1 MKNYLKHIITLLFAC
16 LAWGT
21 AQAAV
26 TFDASKQYSI
36 KNVKCGLYLSLKA
49 DAKESGTDNATPLV
63 GEAAYFTLTA
73 SSSSGKFA
81 LESGGNYVGLS
92 STIGWNTA
100 AKTSKTYAWDIV
112 ETETPGV
119 YTLQCTKGY
128 LKYDGKNK
136 FAYVDGKEGQ
146 DITWVIEERVPFAS
160 ELEDGAYYRLKNVL
174 YPDRQLTEVYSN
186 NNVLMGYTAAETKMP
201 YAQIWKLAKNAD
213 LAGTE
218 GKWKLV
224 NAFTGRAIASQS
236 TTSAQFKTSASG
248 SALVAQKGT
257 AADGQPYFTFGLAK
271 DGAGL
276 HCDGFHQ
283 IVNWSVSADASHW
296 YLQKVEMTDEI
307 LADIAAEYEAYN
319 TIKTAVSTINT
330 KRATYNAALEK
341 VFTDLSCSE
350 LLPDYA
356 NLSDDDLRAA
366 LASLPEA
373 VQQHAVCVKNGKW
386 EADKDET
393 YNDYVRQFRCG
404 TYEPYSDRQVW
415 KKITNVGPFGQ
426 LVNPTGVTVKAGEIV
441 YIYLDQAAKDSNAS
455 IKLELAAGTNHTG
468 TTVDLKKGINA
479 WQAPEDGEL
488 FVYYFIN
495 NEKKYVVATA
505 DHEADY
511 PNIRVHIEGGRAT
524 GCWDMHRG
532 MDNDDW
538 KYLSENMFG
547 AEFLHVKGESTVLSL
562 VTSKVK
568 GAPNV
573 EGIMKIWDFIFET
586 QERLI
591 GHDGQWEGRYR
602 PVITPRDVN
611 QSINPNWGGNCGTN
625 HPNIDRN
632 YLFNFEKMCSDVGH
646 LWEIYHEEGHAHQY
660 PINMAA
666 TTESSNNGY
675 AQMTN
680 FEFGSYNSRNK
691 GIETLMTFRN
701 NGWGW
706 VDILRGGE
714 GTSRTEGFQYYDQAL
729 WLQCHMFFQLY
740 LYFHVQGYDTDFWPR
755 VADAM
760 RANGGIKLHGND
772 PNNPTL
778 YYEDYLKFAEVCA
791 DVSKTDLYEFFDTWG
806 FFAYYD
812 DVKVGNDFTKG
823 TAFKEKDN
831 PSKGIRFVGDYGSYY
846 LKMPMRGVKA
856 DEDRLTKVIN
866 KMRSYETKAP
876 GIMFIDDHIKAMKV
890 ADTSF
895 VATIY
900 PSKLGKEQGYYG
912 VTKGTSGDTG
922 MFWDFDGKTGANNI
936 YYKLTGSNVTIYGS
950 GYVGIKIYDTT
961 DTNVSPLGRIVR
973 IYNSKKFS
981 LDSEALKHVQDGSWK
996 LYAPCGDNTQ
1006 IEVGKDAPVEGINTV
1021 LAPIGTSEIYDI
1033 NGRRMANPG
1042 AGLYIQNGRKQ
1053 IMR

>member
-1 MKNYLKHIITLLFAC
+1 MRNHIKTLLALLVAC

-21 AQAAV
+21 AKADV
-26 TFDASKQYSI
+26 SFDVNKEYSI

-49 DAKESGTDNATPLV
+49 DVKESTTDNATPLV
-63 GEAAYFTLTA
+63 GEPAYFTFTV
-73 SSSSGKFA
+73 SSTSGKYA
-81 LESGGNYVGLS
+81 LASGGNYVGLS
-92 STIGWNTA
+92 TTNNWNTA
-100 AKTSKTYAWDIV
+100 AKTSKTYTWTIA
-112 ETETPGV
+112 ETDTPGV

-146 DITWVIEERVPFAS
+146 DITWVIEERIPYA
-160 ELEDGAYYRLKNVL
+160 DA
-174 YPDRQLTEVYSN
+174 LTEGGIYRIKSLKYPERSLTEDYAN
-186 NNVLMGYTAAETKMP
+186 NGAITGAKASSVSTNYCQLWRLTKTGD
-201 YAQIWKLAKNAD
+201 QS
-213 LAGTE
+213 GTE
-218 GKWKLV
+218 GKWKLTNV
-224 NAFTGRAIASQS
+224 LTGRSINTQN

-248 SALVAQKGT
+248 TSFVAQKSGSAGET
-257 AADGQPYFTFGLAK
+257 YFTFGLTK
-271 DGAGL
+271 DGNGL
-276 HCDGFHQ
+276 HCAESQGYNV
-283 IVNWSVSADASHW
+283 VNWGVSAEASRW
-296 YLQKVEMTDEI
+296 YLQPVELGEEQ
-307 LADIAAEYEAYN
+307 LAEAAAIYEEYNAA
-319 TIKTAVSTINT
+319 KTAVSTINT
-330 KRATYNAALEK
+330 KRATYNGILEQY
-341 VFTDLSCSE
+341 FTDLSCSE

-356 NLSDDDLRAA
+356 KLGDDELRNV
-366 LASLPEA
+366 LAELPEA
-373 VQQHAVCVKNGKW
+373 VREHAVSVKNGVW

-393 YNDYVRQFRCG
+393 YNDYIRRFRCG

-415 KKITNVGPFGQ
+415 RKITNVGPFGE

-468 TTVDLKKGINA
+468 TTVDLKKGVNA
-479 WQAPEDGEL
+479 WMATEDGEL

-511 PNIRVHIEGGRAT
+511 PNIRVHIEGGHAT
-524 GCWDMHRG
+524 GTWDMHRG
-532 MDNDDW
+532 MTNDDW
-538 KYLSENMFG
+538 DYLSKNMFG

-591 GHDGQWEGRYR
+591 GHDGQWDGRYR

-625 HPNIDRN
+625 HPSISKD

-680 FEFGSYNSRNK
+680 YEFGSYNSRNK
-691 GIETLMTFRN
+691 GIETLITFKN

-706 VDILRGGE
+706 VDVLRGGE
-714 GTSRTEGFQYYDQAL
+714 GTSRTEGFEYYDQAL

-740 LYFHVQGYDTDFWPR
+740 LYFHVQGYDIDFWPR

-791 DVSKTDLYEFFDTWG
+791 DVSETDLYEFFDTWG

-846 LKMPMRGVKA
+846 LKMPVRGNKT
-856 DEDRLTKVIN
+856 DEDRLAKVID
-866 KMRSYETKAP
+866 KMKSYEKKAP
-876 GIMFIDDHIKAMKV
+876 GIMFIDDHIKDMKV
-890 ADTSF
+890 ADTCF
-895 VATIY
+895 VASIY
-900 PSKLGKEQGYYG
+900 PSKVGKVQGYYG
-912 VTKGTSGDTG
+912 VTKGTSGDVG

-950 GYVGIKIYDTT
+950 GYVGIKIYDE
-961 DTNVSPLGRIVR
+961 NGRIVR
-973 IYNSKKFS
+973 IYNKKKFQ
-981 LDSEALKHVQDGSWK
+981 LDADALKHINDGSWK
-996 LYAPCGDNTQ
+996 MYAPCGDNTQ
-1006 IEVGKDAPVEGINTV
+1006 VEVGKDAPVDGIDTV
-1021 LAPIGTSEIYDI
+1021 LAPIGTPDVYDLS
-1033 NGRRMANPG
+1033 GRRVTAPIHG
-1042 AGLYIQNGRKQ
+1042 HVYIQNGRHV
-1053 IMR
+1053 IL